1 MIHGFTNLREYAGQA
16 DRVFLTD
23 GQSTIS
29 IEKAPCFDAGG
40 PKELDKILYSKDNTN
55 NLNVKNSLLYHH
67 DVTNGSL
74 SIPSLSINSASTHGI
89 DGIYF
94 NSNFEIKNLKIGS
107 QKNPKNIHHKGGSI
121 SFGNAN
127 KPITDSGGLVDNA
140 TIILKYNGSA
150 GVSFP
155 DWDRYLEI
163 DDILENAEKP
173 CLRNKHNLE
182 TVEACDDCDDRS
194 DLWYNYEYKRRE
206 RCLNHPDGGGGG
218 WNINTQK
225 CANRSN
231 CARAEFLLA
240 FFLKNGNLNL
250 ANVTFGGD
258 CSPPTNREAIQ
269 YIKCWLEQTHPSLQG
284 GHLRISGETLTCKNL
299 NSSGQYNHCEL
310 FNNLGDLYAGNDG
323 WRILKTPYDMDSSC
337 YNGSQSPC
345 PPTSP
350 PETHYVGFTC
360 YDESN
365 IPIECP
371 PFKFPLGQGK
381 FIYERSECYNV
392 LNPEDAKS
400 DCLNSCKSGNNFE
413 VDPYAHWR
421 LTKNGMACENLYG
434 ARVDITEYCGCG
446 GLTEYDNYKS
456 DGSYSAED
464 MSCGWRALM
473 NE

>member
-23 GQSTIS
+23 GQNTIS
-29 IEKAPCFDAGG
+29 IDKTPCFDAGG

-107 QKNPKNIHHKGGSI
+107 QKSPKNIHHKGGSI
-121 SFGNAN
+121 SFGDAS
-127 KPITDSGGLVDNA
+127 KPITDLGGLVDNA

-163 DDILENAEKP
+163 DDILENAENP

-182 TVEACDDCDDRS
+182 TVEACDDCEDRS
-194 DLWYNYEYKRRE
+194 DLWYSYEYKRRE
-206 RCLNHPDGGGGG
+206 RCLRNFQCGGEPCDPNESPD
-218 WNINTQK
+218 
-225 CANRSN
+225 CL
-231 CARAEFLLA
+231 RAYFVLNFHEA
-240 FFLKNGNLNL
+240 DGNLNL
-250 ANVTFGGD
+250 LSTDVGDQLNED
-258 CSPPTNREAIQ
+258 CSAPTSSEAIQ
-269 YIKCWLEQTHPSLQG
+269 YIKCWLEQQNPSLQG
-284 GHLRISGETLTCKNL
+284 HLKIVSGETLTCENS
-299 NSSGQYNHCEL
+299 NSSGQHNPCEL
-310 FNNLGDLYAGNDG
+310 FNNLDTFCV
-323 WRILKTPYDMDSSC
+323 IYDMDSSC
-337 YNGSQSPC
+337 YNGSPSPC
-345 PPTSP
+345 PLTNLPRATNHLSHRKHNP
-350 PETHYVGFTC
+350 Y
-360 YDESN
+360 
-365 IPIECP
+365 
-371 PFKFPLGQGK
+371 PLGQGK
-381 FIYERSECYNV
+381 FIHKRSECYNV